1 MRRDS
6 RVCVEAAG
14 QSRDHRRIQHPS
26 AFCLSIGLSGRLKRG
41 TDQFGTACTYILVG
55 CYTFPTT
62 LDDVP
67 LCGPGQQRPPEDA
80 PLPSLGEVVEED
92 CVDGNV
98 EDGDLPR
105 FEADVE
111 DQPWEGDPGAT
122 ERAKIAYD
130 SWMKL
135 VEQNKQ
141 VQVKTLT
148 FAEVITSRATG
159 PRDGRFG
166 QDLLE
171 DPKLR
176 TASSTAICGQSQ
188 RADVQGSAVMV
199 S

>member
-92 CVDGNV
+92 GVDGNV
-98 EDGDLPR
+98 EDGELPR

-130 SWMKL
+130 SWSWWS
-135 VEQNKQ
+135 
-141 VQVKTLT
+141 KT
-148 FAEVITSRATG
+148 S
-159 PRDGRFG
+159 
-166 QDLLE
+166 
-171 DPKLR
+171 K
-176 TASSTAICGQSQ
+176 
-188 RADVQGSAVMV
+188 
-199 S
+199 